1 LKITFEKEEIMKRKG
16 SAVWKGGL
24 KNGKG
29 TISTDSNVLSDTQYS
44 FGTRFEE
51 GIGTNPEE
59 LIGAAHAGCFSMA
72 LSGQLGSA
80 GLTAEKISTSA
91 TVKLEKTDAGF
102 TITTVHLDVSAKVP
116 GADKQAFETAANN
129 AKTGCPVSKLL
140 NATIT
145 MDAKLEA

>member
-1 LKITFEKEEIMKRKG
+1 MKRKG

-24 KNGKG
+24 KDGKG
-29 TISTDSNVLSDTQYS
+29 TISTGSKVLSDTQYS

-80 GLTAEKISTSA
+80 GLTAERISTTAS
-91 TVKLEKTDAGF
+91 VKLEKTDAGF